1 MVCSWSGTF
10 YQKISVC
17 TLHFMA
23 ENDVKRF
30 ESKSIETFD
39 SLPGS
44 YHVDSYHGSL
54 PV

>member
-1 MVCSWSGTF
+1 MEWYFLSENFGMHF
-10 YQKISVC
+10 A
-17 TLHFMA
+17 FMA
-23 ENDVKRF
+23 QNDVNRF

-44 YHVDSYHGSL
+44 YHVDSSYGSL